1 MAKFFGSVQEFH
13 HFIGPKL
20 SNKINN
26 STRKHRKQ
34 RGGICESC
42 GKQAEL
48 QSTHVRGRERRTIIE
63 EVLMLHTDCRGNIS
77 GLLEEIESQILLA
90 YLPIKDTFKFLC
102 QPCHASY
109 GSGSNG
115 SVCERIPARS
125 SSMKVRR

>member
-20 SNKINN
+20 RYEINK
-26 STRKHRKQ
+26 STRNRRKQ
-34 RGGICESC
+34 RAGICELC
-42 GKQAEL
+42 GKRAEL
-48 QSTHVRGRERRTIIE
+48 QSAHVRGRERRTIIE
-63 EVLMLHTDCRGNIS
+63 EVLSQHIDCRGNIA

-109 GSGSNG
+109 DSGSNG
-115 SVCERIPARS
+115 TVRERTPTTS
-125 SSMKVRR
+125 P